1 MFEAVG
7 ADPER
12 VRPVGT
18 DRHPAARAAA
28 GVLGAV
34 GPAVRG
40 RGTDPAAAVAGRAGC
55 GARFEATAPRAVTLY
70 AVSDDTD
77 LW

>member
-7 ADPER
+7 ADPDR

-28 GVLGAV
+28 RRTRRCPHGESAEAGLTPLRPWREAL
-34 GPAVRG
+34 
-40 RGTDPAAAVAGRAGC
+40 AAALADRL
-55 GARFEATAPRAVTLY
+55 APLPSTP
-70 AVSDDTD
+70 
-77 LW
+77 